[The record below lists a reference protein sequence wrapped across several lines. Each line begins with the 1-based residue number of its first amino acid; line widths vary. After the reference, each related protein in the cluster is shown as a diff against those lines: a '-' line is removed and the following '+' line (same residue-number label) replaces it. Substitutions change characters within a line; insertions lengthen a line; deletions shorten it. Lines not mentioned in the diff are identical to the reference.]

1 MESKF
6 DHLEAVPF
14 SEGYGEITYFFR
26 DKRTKKVAPVYT
38 LWDIYCLKTHEMQDY
53 DRQVR
58 VQHRGRPQLV
68 IREGHCVVQ
77 DNTPPQ
83 PIQTKGQLASWIG
96 HEYFEYYNEK
106 GTTPREVRNIMEN
119 TILVAVHRCQ
129 AYYGNGWRAEL
140 IPREDDPIAA
150 LDSSERSILPDL
162 SGLSLE
168 DD

>member
-53 DRQVR
+53 DRQ
-58 VQHRGRPQLV
+58 
-68 IREGHCVVQ
+68 GHCVVQ

-96 HEYFEYYNEK
+96 HEYFEYYNVNLDISEK